1 MKTNYK
7 PHILLVDDDKAITA
21 SLALLLKQ
29 AGYRT
34 STASN
39 PLDAL
44 AKMNE
49 SNSVSCQDK
58 FDLVFQD
65 MNYSRK
71 TTGEEGL
78 KLLQDIKNIY
88 PQLPVI
94 LMTAWGTV
102 ELAVRGMKA
111 GATDFV
117 TKPWSHEQILHTVQN
132 ALGLA
137 EVRKQV
143 SEKIVISRADLD
155 KKYDFSGLVGEDPVF
170 LEILNIIG
178 RVSCTDA
185 SVLITGESGT
195 GKELLAKAV
204 WRNSERK
211 EKPFVKVNLGG
222 IPVSLF
228 ESEMFGYVKGAFT
241 GAAHERSGR
250 FETAHSGTI
259 FLDEIGDLDAGN
271 QVKLLRVLQD
281 RTFEKLGSSRSKQ
294 VDVRVI
300 AATNRNL
307 NKLIENGSFREDLY
321 YRLNL
326 INVKIPPLRSRKE
339 DIPLL
344 SSHFL
349 GVISKHY
356 KRVEMECTPE
366 AVDWLSNQEWPGNV
380 RQLKQ
385 TVERSV
391 ILATGDKLSVEDV
404 SRALLMEA
412 SSKTQASKVVKK
424 QTLEEMER
432 EMILTSLNEKGGNIS
447 KTAES
452 LGISRNSLYRRLEKY
467 GIKQ

>member
-1 MKTNYK
+1 MKNSTK

-39 PLDAL
+39 PVDAL
-44 AKMNE
+44 FQLGKDNPSSRE
-49 SNSVSCQDK
+49 SPFS
-58 FDLVFQD
+58 LVFQD

-78 KLLQDIKNIY
+78 NLLRDIKKTY

-102 ELAVRGMKA
+102 ELAVKGMKA

-132 ALGLA
+132 ALELA
-137 EVRKQV
+137 EARQKS
-143 SEKIVISRADLD
+143 SEKAVPSRKELD
-155 KKYDFSGLVGEDPVF
+155 KKYDFSGLVGEDPAF
-170 LEILNIIG
+170 LEILGIIG
-178 RVSCTDA
+178 RVSNTDA

-195 GKELLAKAV
+195 GKELLAEAV
-204 WRNSERK
+204 WRNSDRK
-211 EKPFVKVNLGG
+211 DRPFVKVNLGG

-228 ESEMFGYVKGAFT
+228 ESEMFGYVRGAFT
-241 GAAHERSGR
+241 GASHERTGR
-250 FETAHSGTI
+250 FETAHGGTI

-294 VDVRVI
+294 VDVRII

-307 NKLIENGSFREDLY
+307 NELIDKGTFREDLY

-326 INVKIPPLRSRKE
+326 ISVKTPPLRSRKG

-344 SSHFL
+344 ANHFL
-349 GVISKHY
+349 GEISKHY
-356 KRVEMECTPE
+356 KRDEMKFTRD
-366 AVDWLSNQEWPGNV
+366 ALDWLFTEVWPGNV

-385 TVERSV
+385 AVERSV
-391 ILATGDKLSVEDV
+391 LLATNDNLSADDV
-404 SRALLMEA
+404 KKAVSMESTPA
-412 SSKTQASKVVKK
+412 PQSKTVGTG

-432 EMILTSLNEKGGNIS
+432 ERILAALGEFNGNIS
-447 KTAES
+447 KTAAV

-467 GIKQ
+467 GIQP